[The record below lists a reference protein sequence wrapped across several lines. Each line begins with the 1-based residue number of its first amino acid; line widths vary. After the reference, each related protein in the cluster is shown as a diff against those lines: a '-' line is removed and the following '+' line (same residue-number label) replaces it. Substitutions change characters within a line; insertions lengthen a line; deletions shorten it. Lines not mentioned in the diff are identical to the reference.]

1 MAQSDE
7 RDEEATV
14 ASEAARSDP
23 RGGSSDM
30 RFLIPAIVVVFVAL
44 WWLEGV
50 PAAVVIIGALV
61 ILAAARLGR
70 LTRPKGLPR
79 IAPQQTV
86 IVWPTPGMKA
96 IVEGL
101 PYPCIM
107 TDAQGIV
114 RFANSKAID
123 RFGQVTRGDPLNF
136 RLRATALNDALERV
150 ALFDRPEMTEWQEK
164 IPTECWYEAHLA
176 PVHLQPDP
184 RVALKRPDF
193 VIIVIEDQ
201 TERRRTE
208 RMRVDFVAN
217 ASHELR
223 TPLASL
229 TGFIE
234 TLQGPAKNDTNAREK
249 FLAIMGQQA
258 ARMRRLID
266 DLLSLS
272 RIEMKAHKRPDTI
285 VDLSEILADVCAALG
300 PLADE
305 NDVEIVEHFPEEP
318 IPVRG
323 DRDELVQVFSNLIE
337 NAIKYGSSGGRIE
350 VCAAPDLTSA
360 GSWAV
365 SVRDFGP
372 GIAEEHLPRL
382 TERFYRADIA
392 SSREKQGTGLGLA
405 IVKHILTRH
414 QARLGIESTVGV
426 GATFTVRIEAELP
439 TAAASVTFPE
449 ARPVAQ
455 GRGARS

>member
-1 MAQSDE
+1 MSQSDE
-7 RDEEATV
+7 RDDEAVV
-14 ASEAARSDP
+14 ASDAARSET
-23 RGGSSDM
+23 RGDGSDM
-30 RFLIPAIVVVFVAL
+30 RFLIPVIGIVFAAL
-44 WWLEGV
+44 WWFEGV
-50 PAAVVIIGALV
+50 PVPSLIIAAAL
-61 ILAAARLGR
+61 ILAAARLSR
-70 LTRPKGLPR
+70 LTRPKGGLPR
-79 IAPQQTV
+79 VSRQPTV

-201 TERRRTE
+201 TDRRRTE

-229 TGFIE
+229 T
-234 TLQGPAKNDTNAREK
+234 
-249 FLAIMGQQA
+249 
-258 ARMRRLID
+258 
-266 DLLSLS
+266 
-272 RIEMKAHKRPDTI
+272 
-285 VDLSEILADVCAALG
+285 
-300 PLADE
+300 
-305 NDVEIVEHFPEEP
+305 
-318 IPVRG
+318 
-323 DRDELVQVFSNLIE
+323 
-337 NAIKYGSSGGRIE
+337 
-350 VCAAPDLTSA
+350 
-360 GSWAV
+360 
-365 SVRDFGP
+365 
-372 GIAEEHLPRL
+372 
-382 TERFYRADIA
+382 A
-392 SSREKQGTGLGLA
+392 SSRRCRGRRKT
-405 IVKHILTRH
+405 TPMR
-414 QARLGIESTVGV
+414 
-426 GATFTVRIEAELP
+426 VRNSSPSWGSRRPACAVSSMISCRCR
-439 TAAASVTFPE
+439 AS
-449 ARPVAQ
+449 R
-455 GRGARS
+455 